1 MFEHLDGCRFSIAAF
16 EEPVSFLQS
25 TSMGRERLIQM
36 NLSNCEIKKKKG
48 FNLALEPVNAEILH
62 YVEKMPGGGAT
73 WQFLGHGPMY
83 P

>member
-1 MFEHLDGCRFSIAAF
+1 
-16 EEPVSFLQS
+16 
-25 TSMGRERLIQM
+25 M

-48 FNLALEPVNAEILH
+48 FNLALEPVNAEILR